1 MEPSQNMVDQIM
13 NLTGVINEAFIQM
26 QKQVEAERYDDT
38 IMLLENA
45 MKGIESLQ
53 KAVLPMAVQV
63 PESKF
68 NDSTRHLMSEVGCFL
83 ESYHQKKA
91 DEMEMKME
99 DQVIPAFQDWKE
111 EVETVMGGMKE
122 WM

>member
-1 MEPSQNMVDQIM
+1 MELSQNMVDQIM

-26 QKQVEAERYDDT
+26 QKQVEAERYDET

-53 KAVLPMAVQV
+53 KAVLPMAAQV
-63 PESKF
+63 PENKF
-68 NDSTRHLMSEVGCFL
+68 NDSTRQLMSEVGGFL

-91 DEMEMKME
+91 DEMEMQMT
-99 DQVIPAFQDWKE
+99 DQVIPAFQVWKE